1 MYTPNPRFS
10 IPWADLPPELLDTI
24 AKRLAAAI
32 DVRRFRGVCRS
43 WRSST
48 PPYKFPT
55 IKLPFFNNSRGSGRQ
70 HSGAHF
76 ILTQRIVYRI
86 RLPNSTN
93 PDFWLVKLEHSDD
106 GKVRI
111 INPVTH
117 RKIKIETVEMPKVL
131 NTLDFD
137 ISEVCKGYALR
148 YVNPSNRSDD
158 YYDFRYAKKVAVSV
172 NAETGEY
179 VVMIID
185 LRNRLLRITSDRK
198 KWTLFHG
205 SAGSYNF
212 AAAKFYDV
220 AMVKGKLCATDAS
233 GDIWAFDSKF
243 GWTIG
248 RYEGDRSLKR
258 RMVELSDG
266 ELVLVEEMGKVDGPS
281 DQIFRVK
288 QPFVDVSVYALSK
301 LLKKWTDIKEMHGC
315 IVVVGDDCSF
325 SIPMKEFNAA
335 RVFYTD
341 RYSFLQSEI
350 VAAAGDYTCFECDC
364 REGVCNCLHEL
375 ETAVADDEVANDNVK
390 RVFAGFY
397 GQYIGVYESETGD
410 TGTALMFPEYASIFW
425 PPPAW
430 LSHLPTVDAS
440 A

>member
-1 MYTPNPRFS
+1 MDTPNPRIA
-10 IPWADLPPELLDTI
+10 IPWSDLPPELLDTI

-32 DVRRFRGVCRS
+32 DVRRFRAVCRS

-55 IKLPFFNNSRGSGRQ
+55 IELPFFNNCQSSGRK
-70 HSGAHF
+70 HSGAYF

-86 RLPNSTN
+86 QLPNSKN
-93 PDFWLVKLEHSDD
+93 PDFWLVKLEDSDN

-117 RKIKIETVEMPKVL
+117 RKIEVPPAVQMPKVL
-131 NTLDFD
+131 NTLDFHV
-137 ISEVCKGYALR
+137 SEVCKGYALR
-148 YVNPSNRSDD
+148 YVNPSNQSDD
-158 YYDFRYAKKVAVSV
+158 YYDFRYAKKVAFSA

-185 LRNRLLRITSDRK
+185 LRSRLLRITSDRK

-205 SAGSYNF
+205 SVGSYNF

-220 AMVKGKLCATDAS
+220 ATVKGRLCATDAS

-243 GWTIG
+243 GWRISS
-248 RYEGDRSLKR
+248 YDGDGAFKR
-258 RMVELSDG
+258 RMVELCDG
-266 ELVLVEEMGKVDGPS
+266 ELALVEEMGKVDGPC
-281 DQIFRVK
+281 DLIFQVK
-288 QPFVDVSVYALSK
+288 QPFVDVAVYALSK
-301 LLKKWTDIKEMHGC
+301 LLKKWIDIKAMHGG

-325 SIPMKEFNAA
+325 SIPIKELNAA
-335 RVFYTD
+335 RIFYTD

-350 VAAAGDYTCFECDC
+350 LAATGDYTCFECDC
-364 REGVCNCLHEL
+364 REGVCTCILEL
-375 ETAVADDEVANDNVK
+375 ETVAADDEVANDYVK
-390 RVFAGFY
+390 CVFDGFY
-397 GQYIGVYESETGD
+397 GQNIGVYESETGE

-430 LSHLPTVDAS
+430 LSHR
-440 A
+440 